1 MLFIISQLDVYTTA
15 DVSPAVLSN
24 LGQKNGKQL
33 WNKWL
38 DVAREMRDL
47 VPEYND
53 YARNGIPSGVGLIEF
68 LDGFRKL
75 LCERHNAKKLTQ
87 PPTVAVDGDGDSED
101 ITASNF
107 FRLLQQVLLLRFH

>member
-53 YARNGIPSGVGLIEF
+53 YARKGIPSGVGLIVELSF
-68 LDGFRKL
+68 RMGF
-75 LCERHNAKKLTQ
+75 A
-87 PPTVAVDGDGDSED
+87 
-101 ITASNF
+101 NF
-107 FRLLQQVLLLRFH
+107 FASGITQRS